1 MGKNNYK
8 GKVGGSTRRR
18 EQPDAVSDNDEQ
30 RKWEPKYLQAVGSK
44 WHFGKASLRPCLRER
59 EPFLY
64 KGNVRCW
71 PLSLA

>member
-8 GKVGGSTRRR
+8 GKGGGGTRRR
-18 EQPDAVSDNDEQ
+18 EQPDAVSDNDAQ
-30 RKWEPKYLQAVGSK
+30 RKWEPKYLQAVDSK

-64 KGNVRCW
+64 KGNVRC
-71 PLSLA
+71 